1 MKKSRSKSI
10 ILICIVFFLSNYL
23 EGQVTNKIF
32 IGEKIYDATEVFE
45 VGSRSLPFYKTHLQ
59 IVKVTNSSAFIIFK
73 KNAVCNALISSNSR
87 PIGGTTFI
95 YLEDNSIIKLIDRG
109 KFDCANNTFSIIYN
123 LTSSEIDKLKKSNIH
138 SIRLHS
144 LLFNEVTD
152 AQIIKH
158 EEPLGNFIKTD
169 EGVNFEKVEKTNSP
183 LIFSNI
189 FK

>member
-1 MKKSRSKSI
+1 MKKVGVNRFF
-10 ILICIVFFLSNYL
+10 LICIVFFLSNYL
-23 EGQVTNKIF
+23 EGQIMNKIF

-45 VGSRSLPFYKTHLQ
+45 VRSQSLPFNKIHLQ

-73 KNAVCNALISSNSR
+73 KNAICNVHISSNSR

-158 EEPLGNFIKTD
+158 DDPLGNFIKTD
-169 EGVNFEKVEKTNSP
+169 EGVDFEKVEKINFP